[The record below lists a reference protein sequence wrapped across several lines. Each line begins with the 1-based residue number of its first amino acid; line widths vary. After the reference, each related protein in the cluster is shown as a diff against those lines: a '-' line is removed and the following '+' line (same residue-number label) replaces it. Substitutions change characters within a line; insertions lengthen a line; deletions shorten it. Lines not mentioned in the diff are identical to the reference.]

1 MAVCSSCGEV
11 VVRIRERNG
20 VPLGVFTFDPL
31 CDEGLHDV
39 RGTAAPGEGGKALS
53 VQVTRPSL
61 EDLRTGGGRGLVAL
75 GSVARSS
82 GAGRQHDGRV
92 LEV

>member
-1 MAVCSSCGEV
+1 M
-11 VVRIRERNG
+11 VRIRERNG

-39 RGTAAPGEGGKALS
+39 RGTAASGEGGQAWG

-61 EDLRTGGGRGLVAL
+61 EDLRTGGGGSLVAL
-75 GSVARSS
+75 GSVAHSS
-82 GAGRQHDGRV
+82 GAGRQCDGRV
-92 LEV
+92 LQV